1 MKEGGHIETT
11 DGSTALPLPKNY
23 STNAINAEKYFLPFE
38 LACESRTPRIVV
50 TALDCLQKLIA
61 YGHLTGNVPDSLCP
75 EKFLID
81 RIVSTIC
88 RCFRGTQTDDR
99 VELQIIKALL
109 TLVTSQYVEVHESNV
124 LQVSKISCDTIGQYG
139 TFNAYFNL

>member
-1 MKEGGHIETT
+1 MKEDGHIETT

-23 STNAINAEKYFLPFE
+23 STNAINADKYFLPFE
-38 LACESRTPRIVV
+38 LACESRTVRIVV
-50 TALDCLQKLIA
+50 IGLDCIQKLLL
-61 YGHLTGNVPDSLCP
+61 YGHLTGNVPDTLCP

-88 RCFRGTQTDDR
+88 RCFNGPQTDDR

-124 LQVSKISCDTIGQYG
+124 LQVSNISRKTID
-139 TFNAYFNL
+139 